1 MKKLIAFILAMLMA
15 AGCMSGIAEGTGS
28 SEKTAF
34 LRIREGVTA
43 QVYASPGDE
52 TAADTLSGGRFCG
65 LIEEKTEAGVA
76 WFHVFYL
83 NSRKEGAT
91 GYIHAEDAIQ
101 LREDELKAV
110 LEDLGTS
117 NDVLDLIDALNDY
130 LGKQSGSSA
139 AGNDSSSRSSNGGA
153 TQKSGF
159 ADLYDQ
165 AMKAL
170 GQVFGTDV
178 SGELEKISDAG
189 KEIAGK
195 AVGAGKDL
203 AEKAGKEVKKVIDDN
218 LPKAKEE
225 FDKLTDNAAEKF
237 KELKDGPVK
246 DLAEN
251 AGDALKS
258 LKDGPVK
265 DLVENAGDAL
275 KSLKDGPVKNVLENI
290 SDTIESLKDGA
301 AKDLLDNVSDTID
314 SLKKD
319 PAKVLKDTQE
329 KMENLLDN
337 LNKSLGEGTGN
348 ALDGLGDKLAEAKKF
363 ISSDTFDLIPAAAD
377 GLADVFKDSGFKDG
391 AKSVGAI
398 LQILGS
404 LGKD

>member
-189 KEIAGK
+189 KEIAEK

-251 AGDALKS
+251 AD
-258 LKDGPVK
+258 
-265 DLVENAGDAL
+265 DAL
-275 KSLKDGPVKNVLENI
+275 KSLKDGPVKNVLENV

>member
-189 KEIAGK
+189 KEIAEK

-265 DLVENAGDAL
+265 
-275 KSLKDGPVKNVLENI
+275 NVLENV

-398 LQILGS
+398 LQILSS

>member
-265 DLVENAGDAL
+265 
-275 KSLKDGPVKNVLENI
+275 NVLENV

-391 AKSVGAI
+391 AKSVGAL

>member
-189 KEIAGK
+189 KEIAEK

-258 LKDGPVK
+258 LKDGAAK
-265 DLVENAGDAL
+265 DLLD
-275 KSLKDGPVKNVLENI
+275 NV

-391 AKSVGAI
+391 AKSVGAL